1 MTTSKASPNIAI
13 AHIITHKPT
22 GRKTICVSRKQ
33 TAVRL
38 QQIAKGLGQTD
49 IKYINEDL
57 IPLIASG
64 RLHFRD
70 DDVMSTLSIEI
81 QDEDTVEQFVA
92 SVIDHH
98 QLVVAA
104 PTDSTDSS
112 NDPTFPDNADSTDN
126 ANSTEGTEF
135 LMAPDSTCL
144 HLKPPEQESDDEW
157 LWDDSGSSRSAE
169 KTFDQLFDED

>member
-49 IKYINEDL
+49 ITYFDEKV

-64 RLHFRD
+64 RLNFRD

-98 QLVVAA
+98 QLALAA
-104 PTDSTDSS
+104 PTNTTDTADKPTLTEKTDSS
-112 NDPTFPDNADSTDN
+112 DSTN
-126 ANSTEGTEF
+126 CTEITEL

-144 HLKPPEQESDDEW
+144 HLKPLEAESDDDW

-169 KTFDQLFDED
+169 KTFDELFD